1 MAVGAV
7 LGAGSERSAE
17 SVPDAGAERLP
28 VAVPCGAKRRMAPQR
43 PVQAPCQIQAICAP
57 IYDSERNG
65 ANGID
70 YWEKT
75 ICPIPAKG
83 EQAHCHKGTWHGR
96 HALCWL
102 PCSYIF
108 F

>member
-43 PVQAPCQIQAICAP
+43 RATRRPTA
-57 IYDSERNG
+57 
-65 ANGID
+65 
-70 YWEKT
+70 
-75 ICPIPAKG
+75 
-83 EQAHCHKGTWHGR
+83 GR
-96 HALCWL
+96 LAG
-102 PCSYIF
+102 
-108 F
+108 